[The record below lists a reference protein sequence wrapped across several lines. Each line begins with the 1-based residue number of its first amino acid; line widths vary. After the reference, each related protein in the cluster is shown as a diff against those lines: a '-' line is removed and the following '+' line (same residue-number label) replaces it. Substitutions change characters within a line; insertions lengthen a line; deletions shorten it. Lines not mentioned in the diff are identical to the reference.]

1 MTLIVMVIMMDTVL
15 LMSAI
20 VTREHNNYLHDGAAV
35 ELLFIE
41 TTNNLPFRHRH
52 KHSLQ
57 QQKLHL
63 CDKNDDFLP
72 HTPVAV

>member
-1 MTLIVMVIMMDTVL
+1 MTLFKLVIMMYTVL

-20 VTREHNNYLHDGAAV
+20 VTHERNNYLHDGAAV

-41 TTNNLPFRHRH
+41 PTNNLPFRHRH
-52 KHSLQ
+52 KRSLQ